1 MVSSVAWQLNSRKR
15 ITGFGARCV
24 PIHHV
29 GKGVIRRAVGNAIVR
44 PALGWIATKVADLI
58 SGTGKKRIYRKRTV
72 RGSSYKITGMG
83 SRRPRSR
90 LSTVHRR
97 RTVVG
102 GMTHRKPRSTLG
114 IRRRR

>member
-1 MVSSVAWQLNSRKR
+1 MVSSIGFQLNSRKR
-15 ITGFGARCV
+15 ITGFGARYV
-24 PIHHV
+24 PINHV
-29 GKGVIRRAVGNAIVR
+29 GKGIIRRAVGAIAR
-44 PALGWIATKVADLI
+44 PALGFIANKVADLI
-58 SGTGKKRIYRKRTV
+58 SGTGKKRVYRKRAV

-97 RTVVG
+97 RNAIG
-102 GMTHRKPRSTLG
+102 GMTRKPRSTLV

>member
-1 MVSSVAWQLNSRKR
+1 MVSSLAWQLNSRKR
-15 ITGFGARCV
+15 ITGFGARCF
-24 PIHHV
+24 PIHHI
-29 GKGVIRRAVGNAIVR
+29 GKGVIRRAVGAIAR
-44 PALGWIATKVADLI
+44 PALGFIANKVADLI

-97 RTVVG
+97 RNAIG
-102 GMTHRKPRSTLG
+102 GMTHRKPRSTLV